1 MYTNTS
7 KFRVNGKYGL
17 FTIPKG
23 ILKDLGWEPR
33 DLLGFWGIDSEVI
46 HIQKMCSGK
55 DLEKVKKEGEKYD
68 SKVYKIIAKFGG
80 ENGTYGVKS
89 LPEFLMKEFK
99 PKDGQ
104 KIYFLPAR
112 ETWLNTSYFSNVNDV
127 LFASFDPEKL
137 KRYDK
142 PLDEDYKT
150 EDKKLLAKIYHLPFF
165 HGKLELTE
173 ANSPKSKNKIKSV
186 NRLINRDRILGYQ
199 STVKYLKKS
208 LKRVGLSNHPRK
220 NQIIISLKRSIK
232 DNELKVQELKKNPEV
247 VFGEWQ

>member
-23 ILKDLGWEPR
+23 ILRDLGWAPG
-33 DLLGFWGIDSEVI
+33 DLLGFWGIDEEVI

-55 DLEKVKKEGEKYD
+55 DLEKVKKAGEKYD
-68 SKVYKIIAKFGG
+68 SKVYKTIAKFGG

-89 LPEFLMKEFK
+89 LPEFLMKEFE

-112 ETWLNTSYFSNVNDV
+112 ETWLNTIYSVNTNDV
-127 LFASFDPEKL
+127 LFASFDPENL

-142 PLDEDYKT
+142 PLDEDY
-150 EDKKLLAKIYHLPFF
+150 EIQDKKLLAKLYHIPFF
-165 HGKLELTE
+165 KGTLELTE
-173 ANSPKSKNKIKSV
+173 GNNTRARNKVRAANK
-186 NRLINRDRILGYQ
+186 LINRDRILGHQ
-199 STVKYLKKS
+199 STIKYLRKS
-208 LKRVGLSNHPRK
+208 LKRVELSNHPRK
-220 NQIIISLKRSIK
+220 NQIIISLKRSTK
-232 DNELKVQELKKNPEV
+232 ENELKIQDLKKNPEV
-247 VFGEWQ
+247 VFEEWQ